1 MLSNFDINRICRK
14 LDLPIVGVFN
24 KDTLPKE
31 KKIGSY
37 YVNMQNADE
46 GDGTHWVMFKI
57 YCDDDRSP
65 LFKFDDAEPKVCK
78 ALYFDSFGIGCPKEV
93 SDYLKPFGKPA
104 QNTKHIQNIRSSQC
118 GWYCIA
124 CDYFIESDGKDY
136 LDSYEDFLH
145 MWSEE
150 PNDNLK
156 ILKDFF
162 KPL

>member
-24 KDTLPKE
+24 KDELPVE

-37 YVNMQNADE
+37 YVNMENANA
-46 GDGTHWVMFKI
+46 GSGTHWVMFKI
-57 YCDDDRSP
+57 YCPDDRSK
-65 LFKFDDAEPKVCK
+65 LFEMDEASPKVCK
-78 ALYFDSFGIGCPKEV
+78 ALYFDSFGIGYPKEV
-93 SDYLKPFGKPA
+93 EEYLKPFGKVA
-104 QNTKHIQNIRSSQC
+104 QNMKHIQNIRSSQC

-124 CDYFIESDGKDY
+124 CDYFIENDGGDY
-136 LDSYEDFLH
+136 LDSYEDFLN

-156 ILKDFF
+156 ILKDYF